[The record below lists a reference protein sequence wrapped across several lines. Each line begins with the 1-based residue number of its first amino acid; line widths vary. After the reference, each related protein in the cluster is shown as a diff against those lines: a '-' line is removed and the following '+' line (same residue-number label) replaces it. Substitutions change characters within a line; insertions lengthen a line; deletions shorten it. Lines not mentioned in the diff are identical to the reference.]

1 MVMEGHGISSPQI
14 RCEKIIE
21 SSLRWGWVVI
31 FRTWD
36 ILILLTGI
44 LCIAKLSSI
53 NCRADVFYVTHSVCE
68 YRRKVREDYRFCTLQ
83 SAGSLSTWVM
93 KYIDKTNLLEG
104 NESTLRLFTEITYFL
119 ILSDKTSTNHFS
131 VKLRSLLFT
140 I

>member
-1 MVMEGHGISSPQI
+1 MV
-14 RCEKIIE
+14 
-21 SSLRWGWVVI
+21 

-36 ILILLTGI
+36 RYSHFIKWNV
-44 LCIAKLSSI
+44 IAKLSSI

-119 ILSDKTSTNHFS
+119 ILSDKKIVLVVISNFHLIF
-131 VKLRSLLFT
+131 
-140 I
+140 